1 MQRARRPNQV
11 HKTEFCLVVGKKTS
25 RFFVITNVCEKRSP
39 TWNRTLSR
47 SCKAPFFL
55 RCKFT
60 SHDEEDRPQ
69 PPILRAAEIAIT
81 FIMEANHTQ
90 LYGSNESK
98 TSISTCI
105 AVVLIFTSVVNVA
118 SNVLVLVILSRNQR
132 LRTCTNYFIANL
144 CIVDLIAGIILIP
157 AAIDSLLIETE
168 ARRTNFKLVCQFFGF
183 INSFYGIASSLTV
196 AVIALD
202 RYHSILNCLRYEV
215 IVTPRRTVFVIAWT
229 WFQAI
234 MFSLCPFLGWG
245 HFSLNPTQHCSTR
258 IRQNK
263 GFILFK
269 MISCVLFP
277 YLITI
282 FCYTRIH
289 LVARRHAKTIIS
301 IKVRDA
307 TNKTKGVNLSAS
319 KKTIMVYVV
328 LGVYTVCWIPLY
340 TINVLIPFYPALE
353 IPEKLSLIA
362 TTLTL
367 VNSACNPLM
376 YALITSQFRS
386 GLKRV
391 YRRVRRS
398 IFAGDVRQLNPS
410 GPRGD
415 SRSSW
420 TLTRSSARRV
430 MANQEQ
436 AVLARPKLVLESSR
450 TCAIIR
456 EESSMIAGLS
466 EKTQVRDPPAS
477 IYPLTLQVPDDR
489 WHKTKKTISPAQKTV
504 KKNGW
509 IAE

>member
-1 MQRARRPNQV
+1 
-11 HKTEFCLVVGKKTS
+11 
-25 RFFVITNVCEKRSP
+25 
-39 TWNRTLSR
+39 
-47 SCKAPFFL
+47 
-55 RCKFT
+55 
-60 SHDEEDRPQ
+60 
-69 PPILRAAEIAIT
+69 
-81 FIMEANHTQ
+81 MEANRTQ
-90 LYGSNESK
+90 LYGSNEGK
-98 TSISTCI
+98 TSISTCV

-157 AAIDSLLIETE
+157 AAIDSLLMRTE
-168 ARRTNFKLVCQFFGF
+168 ARPRNFKLVCQFLGF
-183 INSFYGIASSLTV
+183 INSFYGVASSLTV

-202 RYHSILNCLRYEV
+202 RYHSIINCLRYEV

-229 WFQAI
+229 WFQAV
-234 MFSLCPFLGWG
+234 MLSLSPFFGWG
-245 HFSLNPTQHCSTR
+245 HFSLNPTQHCSTHVW
-258 IRQNK
+258 QNK

-277 YLITI
+277 YVITI

-307 TNKTKGVNLSAS
+307 TNKTKGVDLSAS

-328 LGVYTVCWIPLY
+328 LGMYTICWIPSY

-353 IPEKLSLIA
+353 IPPKLSLIA
-362 TTLTL
+362 TVLTL

-376 YALITSQFRS
+376 YALITSQFRG

-436 AVLARPKLVLESSR
+436 AVLARPKLLLDSSR

-456 EESSMIAGLS
+456 EESSMIAGLP
-466 EKTQVRDPPAS
+466 EKNQVRDCPAS
-477 IYPLTLQVPDDR
+477 VYPLTLQVPDDR
-489 WHKTKKTISPAQKTV
+489 WHKTRKTISPAQEKAV

-509 IAE
+509 IAERCSSVLWKSVA